1 MPWKLNPFEGTPP
14 LGYSYGPYALSIP
27 PPISPPSP
35 RGLETEPAL
44 KTPLLGYSYGPSAST
59 SHPSL
64 PHKPWK
70 LPPVGLQSLPL
81 PPKPWNLSPIFTNS
95 IVRYNFGPSSRA
107 SICVGVVWTGPI
119 PPPYT
124 LAKMKILVRLQ
135 PVARA
140 NLKADASAAD
150 PFATQHCHQFSTQ
163 DCDQISTNLAPT

>member
-14 LGYSYGPYALSIP
+14 LGYSYGP
-27 PPISPPSP
+27 
-35 RGLETEPAL
+35 
-44 KTPLLGYSYGPSAST
+44 SAST
-59 SHPSL
+59 SHPYL

-70 LPPVGLQSLPL
+70 LPPFWLQSLPL

-107 SICVGVVWTGPI
+107 SICVGVVWTGPV

-140 NLKADASAAD
+140 NPGTHTRWGTSGSVRAGLPPVTSNPRPD
-150 PFATQHCHQFSTQ
+150 PAFSFGFVRGSEAGNPNCNRT
-163 DCDQISTNLAPT
+163 DF